1 MAMILPKH
9 LPARR
14 DAGHAGAGAIL
25 AGMTRP
31 SLLRPV
37 AIGAV
42 LILTVTGCGNAVEGI
57 AEKAVERAIEDEVG
71 GDASVEVDEDSVTI
85 DTEQGSITAGSG
97 SVPEDFPADIRLV
110 EGEVTFAQR
119 IDGAD
124 GTGWSVQIVTTGDA
138 AAVADQVR
146 ADLADAG
153 FSVDEQAE
161 LAAADGGATILAERS
176 DLSAFVLV
184 TSDASGTSVIY
195 TVNEQAAR

>member
-1 MAMILPKH
+1 
-9 LPARR
+9 
-14 DAGHAGAGAIL
+14 
-25 AGMTRP
+25 MTRP